1 MFKRL
6 FLEDIRFEVFW
17 NMINRL
23 FIFFLFFLIFFTNT
37 EALRT
42 LQPINEVV
50 EPDIISFGIPGTADN
65 PLSIQEWNNSTFEN
79 AATEVFETSTFT
91 QNPHSPNFYINSRGI
106 VERILRRARRTINI
120 PNGNE
125 TDEFISMIC
134 HMSRLSFW
142 GYNVPHIAIARILVF
157 DTENNAYAYSIPYL
171 FLSGSNYNNAFDR
184 WFSNEIV
191 HILEAHT
198 NGLSQICKVIN
209 DFGVSD
215 PGAGSYCHSER
226 AIGLFLAA
234 EYLQA
239 IVNLHNRIYPH
250 NIAQNI
256 LIQIKTSLKMCN
268 SCQNFWYGDAWIKEA
283 MFRGRNAG
291 ERARYDLPALLNAII
306 PFSLRVTRRNGNTI
320 LGL

>member
-1 MFKRL
+1 
-6 FLEDIRFEVFW
+6 
-17 NMINRL
+17 MIKRL
-23 FIFFLFFLIFFTNT
+23 FIFFLFFLIFSTNT

-42 LQPINEVV
+42 LRLINEVV
-50 EPDIISFGIPGTADN
+50 EPDIISFGIPAGTTDN

-79 AATEVFETSTFT
+79 AATEVFETSIFT
-91 QNPHSPNFYINSRGI
+91 PNPHSPNFYKDSRRV
-106 VERILRRARRTINI
+106 VERILQQARRTINI
-120 PNGNE
+120 PNGNR

-142 GYNVPHIAIARILVF
+142 GHSVPHIAIARILVF
-157 DTENNAYAYSIPYL
+157 DTENNAYVYSIPYL
-171 FLSGSNYNNAFDR
+171 FLSGSDYNNALNR

-198 NGLSQICKVIN
+198 NRLSQICKVIN

-215 PGAGSYCHSER
+215 PGAGGYCHSER

-234 EYLQA
+234 VYLKS

-250 NIAQNI
+250 NIAKNL

-268 SCQNFWYGDAWIKEA
+268 SCQNFWCGDAWIKEA
-283 MFRGRNAG
+283 KFRGQRVREG
-291 ERARYDLPALLNAII
+291 VKYDLPKLLKAII
-306 PFSLRVTRRNGNTI
+306 PSFSLRVTRRNGNI
-320 LGL
+320 VLGL